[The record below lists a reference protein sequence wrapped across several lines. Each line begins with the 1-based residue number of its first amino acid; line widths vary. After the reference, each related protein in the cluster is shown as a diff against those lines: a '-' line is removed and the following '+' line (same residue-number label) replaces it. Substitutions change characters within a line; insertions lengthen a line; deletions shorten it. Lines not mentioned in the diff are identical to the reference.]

1 KHLTNLLEET
11 KATIHYL
18 ESVETLLNQASLA
31 EIDEIR
37 EELIET
43 GYLKRRH
50 REKIAKRQKPEAYLA
65 RDGKTINLVGKNN
78 LQNDQLSFKIAK
90 KGELWFHAKDI
101 PGSHVIIT
109 DNLDPSDEVKTDA
122 AE

>member
-1 KHLTNLLEET
+1 LDNYYTGQTIDISLDVTVTPSQNAQRYFKKYQKLKEAVKHLTNLLEET

-50 REKIAKRQKPEAYLA
+50 REK
-65 RDGKTINLVGKNN
+65 
-78 LQNDQLSFKIAK
+78 
-90 KGELWFHAKDI
+90 
-101 PGSHVIIT
+101 
-109 DNLDPSDEVKTDA
+109 
-122 AE
+122 